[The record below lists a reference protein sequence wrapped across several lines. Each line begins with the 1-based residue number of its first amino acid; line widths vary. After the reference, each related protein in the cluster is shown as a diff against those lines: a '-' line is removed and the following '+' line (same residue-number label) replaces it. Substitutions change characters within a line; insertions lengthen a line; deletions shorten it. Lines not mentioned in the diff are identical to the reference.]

1 MAPRLVGICYSGD
14 GFPKGREPHVITG
27 PQGEGGYYSEAA
39 PVADR
44 LTASGNQEEE
54 EIIGK

>member
-1 MAPRLVGICYSGD
+1 MWEFATVETVSQKAESPTSSLGL
-14 GFPKGREPHVITG
+14 KGK
-27 PQGEGGYYSEAA
+27 GGYYSEAA